1 MTWCSCLQIFLTA
14 NPKLRSEVAKQ
25 FHRLRAAILRDSEES
40 KRLEELSKQDYS
52 SLKDI
57 PSDAFPLFW
66 TTKQYLRAVDATLP
80 EAPLGA
86 GPFFPRYRLPAAADT
101 SVKNFNSLKVITC
114 WHQNCCFLSTIL
126 LKGCF
131 PTAAFPNRAAFYQ
144 QPFPIGAFS
153 EKKGTA
159 YLRQCMCCSGW
170 MEGH

>member
-86 GPFFPRYRLPAAADT
+86 GPFFPRYHLPAAADT
-101 SVKNFNSLKVITC
+101 SVKSSDHPIWQKLRMILKV
-114 WHQNCCFLSTIL
+114 SRSSPAGSEL
-126 LKGCF
+126 LLC
-131 PTAAFPNRAAFYQ
+131 
-144 QPFPIGAFS
+144 
-153 EKKGTA
+153 
-159 YLRQCMCCSGW
+159 
-170 MEGH
+170 

>member
-1 MTWCSCLQIFLTA
+1 MTCCSCLQIFLTA

-101 SVKNFNSLKVITC
+101 SVKNVDYPIWQKLRITSDSVKVMTC
-114 WHQNCCFLSTIL
+114 WHQNCCPLVSIL
-126 LKGCF
+126 LKDCF
-131 PTAAFPNRAAFYQ
+131 AISALPNRRLLR
-144 QPFPIGAFS
+144 G
-153 EKKGTA
+153 KDTA
-159 YLRQCMCCSGW
+159 
-170 MEGH
+170 

>member
-1 MTWCSCLQIFLTA
+1 MKCCSCLQIFLTA

-40 KRLEELSKQDYS
+40 KRLEELSKQDYP

-86 GPFFPRYRLPAAADT
+86 GPFFPRYRLPTVCEEFRVANLAKA
-101 SVKNFNSLKVITC
+101 
-114 WHQNCCFLSTIL
+114 
-126 LKGCF
+126 
-131 PTAAFPNRAAFYQ
+131 
-144 QPFPIGAFS
+144 
-153 EKKGTA
+153 
-159 YLRQCMCCSGW
+159 
-170 MEGH
+170 